1 MPRKSTTTE
10 PVKAV
15 RASAAKSNAGKTT
28 KVGAKALTKGAAKA
42 PARAPA
48 KSAVKAAV
56 KAAVSAAVP
65 TAVKTGVKS
74 AVKTAARA
82 LVARA
87 APPPARKAV
96 RKAALPERVL
106 ALETRPNL
114 VRDSFTMPEDEYAVL
129 ADVRQACLRAGV
141 DVKKSELLRIGVA
154 LLGQLDLNTLQTVL
168 VALPQL
174 KTGRPPAQS

>member
-15 RASAAKSNAGKTT
+15 RASAAKSSAGKTT
-28 KVGAKALTKGAAKA
+28 KVGAKALTKGAAKV

-56 KAAVSAAVP
+56 P

-74 AVKTAARA
+74 AVKTAAVKTAARA

-168 VALPQL
+168 AALPQL